1 MEKCR
6 IDKWLWFVRVFKTRT
21 LAADACGNGKV
32 LMEGVRVKSS
42 REIKPGDIVSV
53 KTGYMERKFEVK
65 ALPPSRVSAS
75 LVKDY
80 AEDITPL
87 ELKEQWRIIDS
98 GIFEKRDRG
107 SGRPTKKDRREIERF
122 KENY

>member
-6 IDKWLWFVRVFKTRT
+6 IDKWLWFVPIFKTRT

-32 LMEGVRVKSS
+32 SMEGVRVKSS

-98 GIFEKRDRG
+98 GIFEKRERG